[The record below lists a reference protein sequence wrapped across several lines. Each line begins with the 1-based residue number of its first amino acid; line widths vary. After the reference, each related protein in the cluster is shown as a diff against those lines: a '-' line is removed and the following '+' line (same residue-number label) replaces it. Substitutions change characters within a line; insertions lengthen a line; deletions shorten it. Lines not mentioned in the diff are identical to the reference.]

1 MPSYYKRSRESA
13 FQSTQPF
20 LLGVSSLHFIPPS
33 NLFFIAILK
42 IEFKNDP
49 NSMYY
54 KAIVSF
60 VLQFHA
66 SPTQMLK
73 WTSSYSAANVYVRVA
88 QARAVSA
95 FQKQFECST
104 CQCLQDCCSASQL
117 TCKCQDPCPCNQTE
131 GCQESSCCQCSKC
144 ESGTCECKI
153 SCSCSQ
159 AEGCKRDFSCEC
171 KVICKCT
178 SGTCECKF
186 SGL

>member
-1 MPSYYKRSRESA
+1 MADS
-13 FQSTQPF
+13 
-20 LLGVSSLHFIPPS
+20 GNSL
-33 NLFFIAILK
+33 
-42 IEFKNDP
+42 KNDP
-49 NSMYY
+49 NPMYY

-95 FQKQFECST
+95 LNAVPAMPARLLFCLST
-104 CQCLQDCCSASQL
+104 NLQMSRSLVLVIRLKDA
-117 TCKCQDPCPCNQTE
+117 N
-131 GCQESSCCQCSKC
+131 QCSKS